1 MAADVAGR
9 QTEGQEAPAGAQA
22 HNLRQ
27 TDEIGPET
35 AEKLRRIGG
44 RRFA

>member
-9 QTEGQEAPAGAQA
+9 QPEDQEAPTGAQA

-27 TDEIGPET
+27 TDEIGPKT
-35 AEKLRRIGG
+35 AEKLRRSGG
-44 RRFA
+44 RGFA